1 VDSTDAPAAH
11 GAEPRTDQVARRDP
25 GQLEVSAVRRIL
37 GPLTSVSLA
46 LPLLGVL
53 TVGGVS
59 AGRADTDTITIQG
72 VTDTFPD
79 VNPCTGDPV
88 TITVTYNS
96 VSHVTTLPSGDIHLT
111 SMFTGDVVL
120 VPVDPALPT
129 YTGHVVDWST
139 QIYNR
144 NEALATFTTRAR
156 VTGSDGS
163 TLRLGIVAHVTADT
177 VDVSTDPPTTTGLK
191 VTFLQFSCAS

>member
-1 VDSTDAPAAH
+1 
-11 GAEPRTDQVARRDP
+11 
-25 GQLEVSAVRRIL
+25 LEVSAMRRIL
-37 GPLTSVSLA
+37 GPLASVSLA

-53 TVGGVS
+53 AIGGVS
-59 AGRADTDTITIQG
+59 AASATSDTIAVQG

-88 TITVTYNS
+88 TITLTYNS
-96 VSHVTTLPSGDIHLT
+96 VVHVTTLPSGEIHLT

-120 VPVDPALPT
+120 EPLDPALPT
-129 YTGHVVDWST
+129 YTGHVLDWSN

-144 NEALATFTTRAR
+144 NEDLATFTTRAR

-163 TLRLGIVAHVTADT
+163 TIRLGIVAHVTADT

-191 VTFLQFSCAS
+191 VSFLRFSCAS

>member
-1 VDSTDAPAAH
+1 M
-11 GAEPRTDQVARRDP
+11 
-25 GQLEVSAVRRIL
+25 RRIL
-37 GPLTSVSLA
+37 GTLTSVLLA

-53 TVGGVS
+53 AVGGVS
-59 AGRADTDTITIQG
+59 AGRAETDTIAIQG
-72 VTDTFPD
+72 VTDSFAD

-88 TITVTYNS
+88 TITSTYNA
-96 VSHVTTLPSGDIHLT
+96 VVHVTTLPSGEIHLT

-120 VPVDPALPT
+120 EPVDPALPT

-144 NEALATFTTRAR
+144 NQELASFTTRAR

-191 VTFLQFSCAS
+191 VTFLRFSCAS